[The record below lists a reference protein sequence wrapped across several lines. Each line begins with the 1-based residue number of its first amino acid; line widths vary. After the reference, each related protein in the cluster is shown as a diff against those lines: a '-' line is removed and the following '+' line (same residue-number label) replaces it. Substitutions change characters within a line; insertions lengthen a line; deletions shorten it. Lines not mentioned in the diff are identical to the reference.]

1 MIDVTTIQL
10 LTQEEAAERTEED
23 EEPRHQIA
31 TEEQAERHVR
41 LADQIEHEP
50 AIHRRR
56 VEDLL
61 EALFEFV
68 KTWVIVV
75 GVPRQTAQL
84 GIEEEVQGAMSML
97 QHPRYRMRIQWTIGV
112 TTIAQDRAKC
122 HRHIALE
129 GHDRRLIAI
138 GVGNSRCIDHD
149 TIGLHAD
156 TRLRR
161 RVAQ

>member
-1 MIDVTTIQL
+1 MIDVAAIQL
-10 LTQEEAAERTEED
+10 LTQEETAERAKED

-31 TEEQAERHVR
+31 TEEQAEGHVR
-41 LADQIEHEP
+41 LADQIEHKP
-50 AIHRRR
+50 AIHRRC

-61 EALFEFV
+61 EALFEFIE
-68 KTWVIVV
+68 TWVIVV

-84 GIEEEVQGAMSML
+84 GIEEEVQGAVSML
-97 QHPRYRMRIQWTIGV
+97 QHPRYRMRIQRTIRV
-112 TTIAQDRAKC
+112 TTIAQDGAKC

-138 GVGNSRCIDHD
+138 GVGDTRRIDHD

-156 TRLRR
+156 TRLCR